1 MRTLSVKGRV
11 YPTDLNHN
19 GGVFGGW
26 IMGKMDKAASIAV
39 DEIIKSGAVTVSVT
53 DLHFKEPVSNGDIFY
68 IYTEILHI
76 GRSSILIHVD
86 FKIRQ
91 IDKENQLS
99 ELKSVVDAKFKFVAV
114 ENKKTVAICDVL
126 RPDATEDVIA
136 MAYMGKHIK
145 DRAKARAEK
154 EDEELAN
161 KITPQNI
168 K

>member
-39 DEIIKSGAVTVSVT
+39 DEIMNSGAVTVSVT
-53 DLHFKEPVSNGDIFY
+53 DLHFKYPVSNGDIFY

-76 GRSSILIHVD
+76 GRSSILINVD
-86 FKIRQ
+86 FKVRK
-91 IDKENQLS
+91 IDNTSELS

-114 ENKKTVAICDVL
+114 NSNKKTVPICDVL

-136 MAYMGKHIK
+136 MAYLGKHAK
-145 DRAKARAEK
+145 DREK
-154 EDEELAN
+154 IQSIIFGDEE
-161 KITPQNI
+161 IF
-168 K
+168 

>member
-53 DLHFKEPVSNGDIFY
+53 DLHFKYPVHNGDIFY
-68 IYTEILHI
+68 IYTEIMHI
-76 GRSSILIHVD
+76 GYSSILIDVD
-86 FKIRQ
+86 FKIRS
-91 IDKENQLS
+91 IDEENQLS

-114 ENKKTVAICDVL
+114 EGKKTVAICDHL
-126 RPDATEDVIA
+126 RPDATEDIIA
-136 MAYMGKHIK
+136 MAYIGKHSK
-145 DRAKARAEK
+145 DKAVKA
-154 EDEELAN
+154 
-161 KITPQNI
+161 
-168 K
+168 